1 MAVWRN
7 TLGGILFAGF
17 LWMIWRLIGA
27 RLWQRGVD
35 PPLVERNR
43 TFF

>member
-1 MAVWRN
+1 MWRN

-17 LWMIWRLIGA
+17 LWLLWRLVGA
-27 RLWQRGVD
+27 RLWRRGVD